1 MRHQVSAPHS
11 LLPTVSPGSE
21 HMWHPMTA
29 PGGHSLQAPLL
40 IASAD
45 GIHVT
50 DTSGKTYIDGSA
62 GMWNVNVGH
71 NRPEIKAAIS
81 AQMDRISYCSTF
93 GSMATEPA
101 IALSTRLA
109 QLMQVEDMT
118 RFMFSTGGSD
128 AVETAFKLARQYW
141 LLEGQARKSKI
152 ISLRNGYHGLHWA
165 GTAASGSPV
174 WKAAY
179 EPGIPGFLQV
189 EGPYPYRNPWT
200 SDPQQLGEICAG
212 ILEREIVHQGPD
224 SVAAFIA
231 EPVQGAG
238 GLIVPPDNY
247 WPLVRAVCDRHNVL
261 LIADEVIT
269 GFGRTGSLFGSRHWG
284 VKPDL
289 MCLAKGINSGY
300 VPMGATAVSRRVAQA
315 WEREHPMA
323 AIMHG
328 YTGSGHPLACAAA
341 LANLDIVIGE
351 DLPLN
356 AATQGAHLLERLQA
370 VQDKCA
376 LVGDVRGAG
385 LMVCVEFV
393 KDKASKQPH
402 PPGDPFLRAFMQQCM
417 QHGLLVRMQA
427 NKLYLSPP
435 LIITRS
441 AVDHIADVVHEAITS
456 AIALAATAH
465 VSTAQPR

>member
-1 MRHQVSAPHS
+1 MQNQASASDRLADYAPQAS
-11 LLPTVSPGSE
+11 G

-29 PGGHSLQAPLL
+29 PGAVNQHAPLV
-40 IASAD
+40 IARAQ

-50 DTSGKTYIDGSA
+50 DTAGKTYIDGSA

-71 NRPEIKAAIS
+71 NRAEIKAAIA
-81 AQMDRISYCSTF
+81 AQMERISYHSTF
-93 GSMATEPA
+93 GNMTTEPVLE
-101 IALSTRLA
+101 LSKRLA
-109 QLMQVEDMT
+109 QMMQPERMT

-141 LLEGQARKSKI
+141 LLEGQPRKSKI

-200 SDPQQLGEICAG
+200 SDATQLGEICAG
-212 ILEREIVHQGPD
+212 ILEREIVHQGAD

-238 GLIVPPDNY
+238 GLIVPPENY
-247 WPLVRAVCDRHNVL
+247 WPLLRAVCDKHNVL

-269 GFGRTGSLFGSRHWG
+269 GFGRTGSLFGCRHWD

-300 VPMGATAVSRRVAQA
+300 VPLGATAISERVATA
-315 WEREHPMA
+315 WERKHPLA

-341 LANLDIVIGE
+341 LANLDIVEGE
-351 DLPLN
+351 NLTQN
-356 AATQGAHLLERLQA
+356 AGIQGEYLLARLQA
-370 VQDKCA
+370 LKDKYA
-376 LVGDVRGAG
+376 PVGDVRGVG
-385 LMVCVEFV
+385 LMVCIEFV
-393 KDKASKQPH
+393 KNRIDKQAYA
-402 PPGDPFLRAFMQQCM
+402 PGDPFLQAFMQHCM
-417 QHGLLVRMQA
+417 RLGLLARMQA
-427 NKLYLSPP
+427 NKLYLSPA
-435 LIITRS
+435 LIITQA
-441 AVDHIADVVHEAITS
+441 AVDQIADIVEEAI
-456 AIALAATAH
+456 ACAVKAAASNQ
-465 VSTAQPR
+465 VSSAQP

>member
-1 MRHQVSAPHS
+1 MPNQATISEKS
-11 LLPTVSPGSE
+11 LQLVPRASG

-29 PGGHSLQAPLL
+29 PAVNSLQAPLV
-40 IASAD
+40 IASAQ

-50 DTSGKTYIDGSA
+50 DTTGKTYIDGSA

-71 NRPEIKAAIS
+71 NRPEIKAAIA
-81 AQMDRISYCSTF
+81 AQMERISYCSTF
-93 GSMATEPA
+93 GAMTTEPA
-101 IALSTRLA
+101 LALSTRLA
-109 QLMQVEDMT
+109 ELMQIEDMT

-141 LLEGQARKSKI
+141 LLEGQPRKSKI

-231 EPVQGAG
+231 EPVQGVG
-238 GLIVPPDNY
+238 GVIVPPDNY

-269 GFGRTGSLFGSRHWG
+269 GFGRTGSLFGCRRWG

-351 DLPLN
+351 GLTQN
-356 AATQGAHLLERLQA
+356 AAIQGAHLLERFQLLKGRFA
-370 VQDKCA
+370 C
-376 LVGDVRGAG
+376 VGDVRGTG
-385 LMVCVEFV
+385 LMVCIEFV
-393 KDKASKQPH
+393 KDRSNRQPH
-402 PPGDPFLRAFMQQCM
+402 APGDPFLVSFMQNCM
-417 QHGLLVRMQA
+417 RLGLLARMQA

-435 LIITRS
+435 LVVTRS
-441 AVDHIADVVHEAITS
+441 AVDQIADVVEEAITS
-456 AIALAATAH
+456 AMNVAVPERASA
-465 VSTAQPR
+465 SQPH

>member
-1 MRHQVSAPHS
+1 MMTSAANLSHNQDTRERAS
-11 LLPTVSPGSE
+11 G

-29 PGGHSLQAPLL
+29 PGLNTLQAPLV

-50 DTSGKTYIDGSA
+50 DTNGKTYIDGSG

-71 NRPEIKAAIS
+71 NRPEIKAAIA

-93 GSMATEPA
+93 GNMTTEPV

-109 QLMQVEDMT
+109 ELMQVEDMT

-141 LLEGQARKSKI
+141 LLEGQPRKSKI

-247 WPLVRAVCDRHNVL
+247 WPLLRAVCDRHNVL

-269 GFGRTGSLFGSRHWG
+269 GFGRTGSMFGSRLWG

-300 VPMGATAVSRRVAQA
+300 VPMGATAVGRRVAQA

-323 AIMHG
+323 PIMHG

-351 DLPLN
+351 DLPRN
-356 AATQGAHLLERLQA
+356 AAIQGAHLLERLQS
-370 VQDKCA
+370 VQERSDC
-376 LVGDVRGAG
+376 VGDVRGAG

-393 KDKASKQPH
+393 KDRTSKQPH
-402 PPGDPFLRAFMQQCM
+402 LPGDRFLRTFMQQCM
-417 QHGLLVRMQA
+417 QRGLLVRMQA

-435 LIITRS
+435 LIIKQS
-441 AVDHIADVVHEAITS
+441 AVDQIADVIEEAITS
-456 AIALAATAH
+456 AMAMPDP
-465 VSTAQPR
+465 VSVAKPC

>member
-1 MRHQVSAPHS
+1 
-11 LLPTVSPGSE
+11 
-21 HMWHPMTA
+21 
-29 PGGHSLQAPLL
+29 
-40 IASAD
+40 
-45 GIHVT
+45 
-50 DTSGKTYIDGSA
+50 
-62 GMWNVNVGH
+62 
-71 NRPEIKAAIS
+71 
-81 AQMDRISYCSTF
+81 MDRISYCSTF
-93 GSMATEPA
+93 GNMTTEPVLS
-101 IALSTRLA
+101 LSTRLA
-109 QLMQVEDMT
+109 ELMQIEDMT

-141 LLEGQARKSKI
+141 LLEGQPRKSKI

-238 GLIVPPDNY
+238 GLIVPPANY
-247 WPLVRAVCDRHNVL
+247 WPLVRAVCDKHNVL

-269 GFGRTGSLFGSRHWG
+269 GFGRTGSLFGCRHWG

-300 VPMGATAVSRRVAQA
+300 LPMGATAVSRRVAQA
-315 WEREHPMA
+315 WDRDHPMA

-341 LANLDIVIGE
+341 LANLDIVVGE
-351 DLPLN
+351 DLTRN
-356 AATQGAHLLERLQA
+356 AAVEGAHLLDRLQA
-370 VQDKCA
+370 LKDRFSC
-376 LVGDVRGAG
+376 VGDVRGAG
-385 LMVCVEFV
+385 LMICIEFV
-393 KDKASKQPH
+393 KDKSSKQPYA
-402 PPGDPFLRAFMQQCM
+402 PGDPFLRSFMHHCM
-417 QHGLLVRMQA
+417 RLGLLARMQA

-441 AVDHIADVVHEAITS
+441 AVDQIADVVEEAI
-456 AIALAATAH
+456 AAAMAMSEPLRA
-465 VSTAQPR
+465 VAP

>member
-1 MRHQVSAPHS
+1 MRDQAPPSDSPLPIVSRAS
-11 LLPTVSPGSE
+11 G

-29 PGGHSLQAPLL
+29 PGVNRLQLPLV

-50 DTSGKTYIDGSA
+50 DTAGKTYIDGSA

-71 NRPEIKAAIS
+71 NRPEIKAAIA
-81 AQMDRISYCSTF
+81 AQMDRISYHSTF
-93 GSMATEPA
+93 GNMTTEPA
-101 IALSTRLA
+101 SALSTRLA
-109 QLMQVEDMT
+109 ELMQVEEMT

-141 LLEGQARKSKI
+141 LLEGQPRKSKI

-212 ILEREIVHQGPD
+212 ILEREIAHQGPD

-269 GFGRTGSLFGSRHWG
+269 GFGRTGSLFGSRRWG

-300 VPMGATAVSRRVAQA
+300 VPMGATAVGRRVAQA

-351 DLPLN
+351 DLPRN
-356 AATQGAHLLERLQA
+356 AAIQGAHLLGRLRTLKG
-370 VQDKCA
+370 KCVC
-376 LVGDVRGAG
+376 VGDVRGAG
-385 LMVCVEFV
+385 LMVCIEFV
-393 KDKASKQPH
+393 KDRMDKQPYA
-402 PPGDPFLRAFMQQCM
+402 PGDPFLRSFMQQCLRR
-417 QHGLLVRMQA
+417 GLLVRMQA

-441 AVDHIADVVHEAITS
+441 AVDQIADVVEEAITS
-456 AIALAATAH
+456 AMAVAAPDD
-465 VSTAQPR
+465 VSAAWPR